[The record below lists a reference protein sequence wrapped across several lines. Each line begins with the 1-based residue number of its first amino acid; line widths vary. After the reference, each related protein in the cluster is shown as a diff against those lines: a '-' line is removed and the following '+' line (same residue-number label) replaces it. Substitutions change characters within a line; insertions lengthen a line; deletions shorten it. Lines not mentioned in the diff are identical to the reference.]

1 MTEHLRAF
9 WSFLAWH
16 LRWSCLVS
24 GWTRRGGR
32 TIYGSAGLPV
42 WYPHILSPYALTSEP
57 WFLTDI
63 NEASRGRER
72 RSGIEGAGSS
82 HACIC
87 LELVDTSRRTQMHAQ
102 SCITSRSLWYKQTR
116 TWRHFPVPSF
126 LRIAL
131 ISGMC
136 CFLASAVSMPAWELQ
151 CPKGRIWGMMRFLR
165 WRPKLGECPI
175 LPARALRERR
185 RFGSAIVRVRLQSSA
200 RAEVTK
206 RRVMRISNSYC
217 WIQRKVVVLLIGLVV
232 LKRAAFNV
240 IHWVFLSIECKW
252 SCCWDYGI
260 CVPSQRFH

>member
-42 WYPHILSPYALTSEP
+42 WYPHILPPYALTSEP

-82 HACIC
+82 HTCIC
-87 LELVDTSRRTQMHAQ
+87 LELVDTSRRTPMHAQ

-131 ISGMC
+131 YLECAVFS
-136 CFLASAVSMPAWELQ
+136 LAPFPCQHGNCSVQKEESEEW
-151 CPKGRIWGMMRFLR
+151 CDF
-165 WRPKLGECPI
+165 
-175 LPARALRERR
+175 
-185 RFGSAIVRVRLQSSA
+185 FGGGQS
-200 RAEVTK
+200 
-206 RRVMRISNSYC
+206 
-217 WIQRKVVVLLIGLVV
+217 
-232 LKRAAFNV
+232 
-240 IHWVFLSIECKW
+240 
-252 SCCWDYGI
+252 
-260 CVPSQRFH
+260 